1 MSYTYTCSYCQC
13 TFEALR
19 SDAKY
24 CTAVCRTRS
33 AKKRKENEDNRKKVE
48 LERQKLLNNYSNL
61 KREYHQDK
69 KTYEAL
75 EKSNSGHV
83 GLIKQ
88 ANFLLGLSTEQLFQ
102 HYKKMKLKHIEPN
115 SYDWYRMSE
124 DLDEDFKYEGS
135 SLLSSYKH
143 NIQTKRK
150 NAISSLN
157 KASKLKGKVN
167 QSIKDLKEIKD
178 EIDELDK
185 PTLSNIDFGDLSFLD
200 PKPKK
205 EIPHK
210 SYRERKQPKRRK
222 RRPIP
227 SSEQEQQAELGG
239 EDVLNMQFNTY
250 TLSGELGRFLGELDK
265 NKVAFAL
272 TGDSGAGKS
281 YFSFELARLLLD
293 GGMSV
298 KYYSLEEG
306 IGKLTQEKLYHYDIG
321 NDLKITAEG
330 SLSTIRKDAEK
341 FDAIIIDSYSK
352 ISTKPAEFEELR
364 QNYPQTLFIIIFQKT
379 TGKTIRGGSSI
390 KYNSSATIDVQLQ
403 DGERLAVME
412 KGRYG
417 TQNWVYSITN
427 NRVIKET

>member
-1 MSYTYTCSYCQC
+1 MSYTYTCSYCNC

-33 AKKRKENEDNRKKVE
+33 ANSRKEKEERSSKKKLQKQQLLNQYNKLKSSYHKNRK
-48 LERQKLLNNYSNL
+48 NYACS
-61 KREYHQDK
+61 EEV
-69 KTYEAL
+69 TA
-75 EKSNSGHV
+75 GHRRLV
-83 GLIKQ
+83 KE
-88 ANFLLGLSTEQLFQ
+88 ANFLLSLPADKLFEYYKKAKLKNIEPSSYTWYSMSEQLEDNFEYQGVELLST
-102 HYKKMKLKHIEPN
+102 YKKH
-115 SYDWYRMSE
+115 
-124 DLDEDFKYEGS
+124 
-135 SLLSSYKH
+135 
-143 NIQTKRK
+143 IQTKQSE
-150 NAISSLN
+150 SSRYL
-157 KASKLKGKVN
+157 KEHSKLKEKIN
-167 QSIKDLKEIKD
+167 QLVKELEKLKK
-178 EIDELDK
+178 EIDELEK

-205 EIPHK
+205 EVPHK

-227 SSEQEQQAELGG
+227 KIGSEEKEELGG

-250 TLSGELGRFLGELDK
+250 TLPGELGRFLGELDK

-281 YFSFELARLLLD
+281 YFSFQLARLLLD

-341 FDAIIIDSYSK
+341 FDAIIIDSYPK
-352 ISTKPAEFEELR
+352 ISTKPAEFEQLR

-403 DGERLAVME
+403 DEERVAVME